1 MLILFMTLLTG
12 GVLTACVHSVVYT
25 NRVEAKYPPTGQMVD
40 VDGPDVHVM
49 TAGQAGPVV
58 MMIHGASANAY
69 EYSYTLAPRLSDEHR
84 ILMADR
90 PGHGYSDR
98 PEDGE
103 SLGVQAGLIAGA
115 LEALAPGEKAV
126 IVGHSFGGAVALRI
140 ALDHP
145 DKVKALVLLAP
156 VSHDWGGGG
165 EAWYNRYAGSPL
177 LGPVFSQLVPVMG
190 PAQVKNGVDSVF
202 SPKPAPEGYYESSAI
217 GLLFRPPV
225 FRANA
230 EDVNALRSEMAAQQ
244 ERYPQIEVPVVVFSG
259 ALDTVISPPLH
270 VGKLKHQIEG
280 LQMVRLPNGGHMPH
294 HAYGAEVADAIAR
307 LAAGLPV
314 SAADLEAAAQAR
326 DTG

>member
-145 DKVKALVLLAP
+145 EKVKALVLLAP

-190 PAQVKNGVDSVF
+190 PAQVKSGVDSVF
-202 SPKPAPEGYYESSAI
+202 SPKPAPDGYYESSAI

-244 ERYPQIEVPVVVFSG
+244 ERYPQIKVPVVVFSG
-259 ALDTVISPPLH
+259 ARDTVISPPLH
-270 VGKLKHQIEG
+270 VGKLKHQIDG

-307 LAAGLPV
+307 LAAGEPV